1 MMGRIEDRNFEYIPE
16 SESNKP
22 GYLEKRMK
30 LYKKMVENEKRNSTI
45 HSVEKTDNSRGNH
58 GQVPSGQD
66 NGLQS
71 TKLAVVRGKG

>member
-16 SESNKP
+16 SESSKP

-45 HSVEKTDNSRGNH
+45 HSVEKTDNDKRNH
-58 GQVPSGQD
+58 GQVSSEPDDSVQGR
-66 NGLQS
+66 
-71 TKLAVVRGKG
+71 KLAVIRGKG

>member
-1 MMGRIEDRNFEYIPE
+1 MGRIEDRNFEYIPE

-45 HSVEKTDNSRGNH
+45 HSVEKTDNSRGDH

-66 NGLQS
+66 NGLQG